1 MELMKLEVLIAG
13 TVYVWRALVGER
25 VMNSRIITERKTQCL
40 CSALICRES
49 RVRAIPSASGEHN
62 PCLYPGMARPGLANA
77 NGLPLQQH
85 NIQNS
90 NLKYETYIRII
101 SSSKMCSDQAGENYS

>member
-1 MELMKLEVLIAG
+1 MG
-13 TVYVWRALVGER
+13 
-25 VMNSRIITERKTQCL
+25 
-40 CSALICRES
+40 
-49 RVRAIPSASGEHN
+49 AIPSASGEHN

-101 SSSKMCSDQAGENYS
+101 SSSKCALSRQERITPDQSWM

>member
-1 MELMKLEVLIAG
+1 MELRELEVLIAG
-13 TVYVWRALVGER
+13 TVCVWRALVAGR
-25 VMNSRIITERKTQCL
+25 VMNCRIITESKAQCL

-49 RVRAIPSASGEHN
+49 RVGAIPSASAEHN

-77 NGLPLQQH
+77 NGLPVQQH

-101 SSSKMCSDQAGENYS
+101 SSSKMCSDQNYS